1 MGTEAMDGGITMSEQ
16 KDLKS
21 VEQLLADSKD
31 ATGTVLVVDD
41 NEDIVEITQ
50 TSLQRYT
57 KFKVLTATNGREA
70 LEVLFHN
77 SVDVI
82 VLDDHMPEMSGVEF
96 FRIIRQ
102 RSIYVPVIFLTGQRN
117 DNTRQEQLSAGAF
130 DYLEKPVKARDLIVL
145 VVEAAKVMER
155 IRAILVRRA

>member
-1 MGTEAMDGGITMSEQ
+1 MSEQ

-21 VEQLLADSKD
+21 VDQVLADSKD

-70 LEVLFHN
+70 LAGLFHN
-77 SVDVI
+77 PVDVI

-102 RSIYVPVIFLTGQRN
+102 RSIYVPVIFLTGQRD